1 MANFRKTFSFRDGIQ
16 VLEDDFVVING
27 EVGVGTTAPSRTFDV
42 VGDIGATG
50 VVTTG
55 KLFVT
60 GLSTFQSNVNF
71 DLTSTETVLIGTGIT
86 MYGGSTGI
94 ISARSIYGNLF
105 IGDGSLLTNI
115 PTSQWTDVD
124 PLRLV
129 TKSIFTLGQVGIATT
144 NPSYSLQIGNF
155 VGIDTV
161 SGIVTAREFL
171 GFGTNIAGI
180 NAANITNG
188 TLSNDRLP
196 PDPTFTTIKA
206 LFNITGTATTAQ
218 GLTGNPNISVSVL
231 QASGLSTFSNNVNVG
246 TGITLYSSSGIISAT
261 KFYGDA
267 TNLTNLP
274 IQYFYSDGGSGIGT
288 SLNLGVGTAFPDR
301 KLDVSG
307 DVKISGIL
315 TVGYGNGQ
323 IVLGSPYV
331 KNYTNIFN
339 LNNTAGVSTFYDV
352 YTSNRLGAG
361 LIGQAP
367 RETLDIVGNAIF
379 NNGSIGIGTTSA
391 GTNDIRIRAT
401 QGLLLEYGSKVGLNT
416 DTTPGVNTL
425 HVFGNAAF
433 QDGRVIITQPGTVQ
447 TTARSALDMGY
458 VTSSYFLPPILTTI
472 QRGAVGMGGTIAGAI
487 IYNSTTNKHQG
498 YNGTTW
504 NDLY

>member
-1 MANFRKTFSFRDGIQ
+1 MANYRKTFSFRDGIQ

-27 EVGVGTTAPSRTFDV
+27 EVGVGTTTPSRTFDV

-50 VVTTG
+50 LVTTRQ
-55 KLFVT
+55 LFVT

-71 DLTSTETVLIGTGIT
+71 DLSGTETVLVGTGVTI
-86 MYGGSTGI
+86 YGGSTGI

-129 TKSIFTLGQVGIATT
+129 TKSIFTEGQVGIATT
-144 NPSYSLQIGNF
+144 SPSYSLQIGNL

-161 SGIVTAREFL
+161 SGIVTARAFS
-171 GFGTNIAGI
+171 GFGTDIAGI

-196 PDPTFTTIKA
+196 PDPTFTTIRA

-231 QASGLSTFSNNVNVG
+231 EASGVSTFSNNVNIG
-246 TGITLYSSSGIISAT
+246 AGITLYSSSGIVSAT

-267 TNLTNLP
+267 TSLSNLP

-288 SLNLGVGTAFPDR
+288 SLNLGVGTQNPDR

-307 DVKISGIL
+307 DARISGIL

-339 LNNTAGVSTFYDV
+339 LNNTAGISTFYDS
-352 YTSNRLGAG
+352 YTSNRHGIG
-361 LIGQAP
+361 LIGAAP
-367 RETLDIVGNAIF
+367 RANLDVVGDAIF

-391 GTNDIRIRAT
+391 GTNDIRIRST
-401 QGLLLEYGSKVGLNT
+401 QGILLEYGSKIGLNT
-416 DTTPGVNTL
+416 NTTPGLNTL
-425 HVFGNAAF
+425 DVFGDAAF
-433 QDGRVIITQPGTVQ
+433 QDGKVIITQPGTIQ
-447 TTARSALDMGY
+447 TTARAALDMGY
-458 VTSSYFLPPILTTI
+458 VTSSYFLPPILTTA
-472 QRGAVGMGGTIAGAI
+472 QRGAVGMAGTIAGAI
-487 IYNSTTNKHQG
+487 IYNSSTNKHQG